1 MLTPVALSQISKIV
15 KDSSVSPAEALD
27 VIDRMDSVIG
37 LSLIESA
44 AAALKEAGSA
54 AVSLMPDHSCDPEA
68 SEIDALVSERAL
80 AKKNRDFARADEIRN
95 ELSARGITIIDTP
108 AGPAWKRN

>member
-1 MLTPVALSQISKIV
+1 
-15 KDSSVSPAEALD
+15 
-27 VIDRMDSVIG
+27 
-37 LSLIESA
+37 
-44 AAALKEAGSA
+44 
-54 AVSLMPDHSCDPEA
+54 MPDHSGDPEA

-108 AGPAWKRN
+108 TGPAWKRN